1 MMQNLGS
8 KVGSVIAAATTAAA
22 SSSSVAY
29 TEAAVKR
36 TPLSILET
44 KFKIDE
50 DWSTI
55 VGDEVW
61 PVADISNEEIE
72 DAFQHAMQLVPHNNK
87 RDRLH
92 FNEMLAPPPNGSSRM
107 DSSSD
112 IDSEDDD
119 VIVLRTPAMAM
130 EYAEQTMMPDLSH
143 DRQRAEMD
151 SMMFKMVNA
160 VMRDTNVQR
169 AFIQNPEFSDLLLQL
184 KQGPSSLPSS
194 APLGPFEMNEVPVSE
209 PRTHMCTL
217 EGHTLEGHIA
227 HFARQFPKADHHD
240 EVVEDAFMQFSE
252 KLVDGVGSLLH
263 KLADSCRKVWEQSA
277 SLAQR
282 LSGHQTP
289 LTQNKSNQS
298 EPEVKSDP
306 YDPDNCAKAAEAASA
321 DPPAPEKPDAFLRG
335 VMALAAVVFAII
347 LFKRTGVMRR
357 L

>member
-8 KVGSVIAAATTAAA
+8 KVGSVIAAATAAAA

-36 TPLSILET
+36 TPLSNLET
-44 KFKIDE
+44 RFKIEE
-50 DWSTI
+50 DWSAI

-72 DAFQHAMQLVPHNNK
+72 NAFQHAMQLVPHNNK
-87 RDRLH
+87 RNTLQI
-92 FNEMLAPPPNGSSRM
+92 NEMLAPPPKGSSRT

-169 AFIQNPEFSDLLLQL
+169 AFIQNPEFSDLLLKL
-184 KQGPSSLPSS
+184 KQGPRSLPCS
-194 APLGPFEMNEVPVSE
+194 APLGPFEINEVPVSE
-209 PRTHMCTL
+209 PRTHMRTL

-240 EVVEDAFMQFSE
+240 EVLEDAFMQFSE
-252 KLVDGVGSLLH
+252 KLVDGVGSLIC

-282 LSGHQTP
+282 LGGHHP
-289 LTQNKSNQS
+289 PRAQNTSNQS
-298 EPEVKSDP
+298 ESELKSDP
-306 YDPDNCAKAAEAASA
+306 YDPDNCAKAEAAPA

-335 VMALAAVVFAII
+335 VMALAAIVFAII

-357 L
+357 V